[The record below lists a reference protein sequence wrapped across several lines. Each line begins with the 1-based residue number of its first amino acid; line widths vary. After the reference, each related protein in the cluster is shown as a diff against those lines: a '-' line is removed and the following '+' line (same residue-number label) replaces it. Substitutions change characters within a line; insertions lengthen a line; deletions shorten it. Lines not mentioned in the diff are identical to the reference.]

1 MNTGSYFT
9 SDTAVQLLIMTNT
22 LNIEASMPGW
32 LVEKVDREVRL
43 RTVSPYLVVV
53 EELLLGQQ
61 AEVGQQ
67 MWRTNKH
74 PQEET
79 RVSNDLQPPA
89 RLTCAGLR
97 PRPTLYQRKDNRD
110 KERPGEGGAMETS
123 TDDDLGREDRLK
135 ANFTS
140 CPLA

>member
-22 LNIEASMPGW
+22 LNIEASIPDW
-32 LVEKVDREVRL
+32 LVETVDREVRL

-53 EELLLGQQ
+53 EEELLPLLGQQ
-61 AEVGQQ
+61 AQVGQQ
-67 MWRTNKH
+67 MCTPKQAPPNKH

-97 PRPTLYQRKDNRD
+97 P
-110 KERPGEGGAMETS
+110 
-123 TDDDLGREDRLK
+123 
-135 ANFTS
+135 
-140 CPLA
+140 

>member
-22 LNIEASMPGW
+22 LNIEASIPDW
-32 LVEKVDREVRL
+32 LVETVDREVRL

-53 EELLLGQQ
+53 VEELLPLLGQQ
-61 AEVGQQ
+61 AQVGQQ

-97 PRPTLYQRKDNRD
+97 L
-110 KERPGEGGAMETS
+110 
-123 TDDDLGREDRLK
+123 
-135 ANFTS
+135 
-140 CPLA
+140 